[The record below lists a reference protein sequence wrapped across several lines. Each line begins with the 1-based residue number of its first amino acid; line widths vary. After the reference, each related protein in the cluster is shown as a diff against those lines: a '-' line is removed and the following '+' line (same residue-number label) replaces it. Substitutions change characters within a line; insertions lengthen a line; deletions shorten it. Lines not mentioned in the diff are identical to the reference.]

1 MMPLSRVPRA
11 RQDHAI
17 GNLIEDH
24 PMTALGNVPCN
35 GSRACCLHDMT
46 RPMPERGDLIWIFEH
61 EVMATAA
68 GPTAI
73 LQCFLSKC
81 FLSKCFLS
89 KTRPEQSPA
98 KMRPRCSRC
107 RSGGKQL
114 PTECILLF
122 RWTRII

>member
-81 FLSKCFLS
+81 FLSKCFPAPS
-89 KTRPEQSPA
+89 SRPPKCALGAAVVARAASSSPPSA
-98 KMRPRCSRC
+98 FFYF
-107 RSGGKQL
+107 GG
-114 PTECILLF
+114 PE
-122 RWTRII
+122 

>member
-1 MMPLSRVPRA
+1 
-11 RQDHAI
+11 
-17 GNLIEDH
+17 
-24 PMTALGNVPCN
+24 MTALGSVLCN

-81 FLSKCFLS
+81 FLSK
-89 KTRPEQSPA
+89 TRPEQSPA
-98 KMRPRCSRC
+98 KVRLGAAVVARAASSSPPSASSISVDQNNLTSCH
-107 RSGGKQL
+107 
-114 PTECILLF
+114 
-122 RWTRII
+122 

>member
-1 MMPLSRVPRA
+1 
-11 RQDHAI
+11 
-17 GNLIEDH
+17 
-24 PMTALGNVPCN
+24 MTALGNVLCN
-35 GSRACCLHDMT
+35 GSRACCLHDMI

-81 FLSKCFLS
+81 FLSK
-89 KTRPEQSPA
+89 TRPEQSPA

-114 PTECILLF
+114 PTECIF
-122 RWTRII
+122 YFGGPE